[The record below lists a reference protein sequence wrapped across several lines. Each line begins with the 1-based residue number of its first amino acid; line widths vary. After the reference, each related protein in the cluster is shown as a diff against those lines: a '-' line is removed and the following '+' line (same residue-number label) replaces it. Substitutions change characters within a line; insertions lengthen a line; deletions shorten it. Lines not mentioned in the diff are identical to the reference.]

1 MLKRN
6 PSPAIFVLGLVFIF
20 GLEWVMQPYA
30 IQGVY
35 FQRWSSED
43 MMQTV
48 SVVDLRVEPLASL
61 YYLHVQPP
69 LLDAIRAAL
78 AQVWPAVD
86 AHTLV
91 VNVDRALYVVWA
103 LVYAGLGALLCHWL
117 TQLINARWG
126 VAGSIGFLLHPAAIF
141 YATFLES
148 TLLFSFLIAWSYY
161 ALWKLAKRGG
171 SIVPLAVSVVLLYLT
186 RALVQWPFLLLYVI
200 VLWLLRVPWRKVAV
214 FAVIVGAVLGL
225 YTLKQMTLFGVTYTS
240 SFAGLNCYHSLGDY
254 LDRYPEVGAPSP
266 PPADVG
272 VLTNPVKVTGIDNFN
287 TMLYL
292 KRHQTLW
299 DSCLS
304 RWLSKPVGETLSAYF
319 TNFSNYLKPSA
330 QFTTPHVIADQ
341 LPWRGLYNTLFSG
354 LPLLLAVI
362 MAAIWWLRHDG
373 RGQRRYGV
381 ALLLPAAAILLLSVG
396 FEMGENMRYKFFL
409 EPALY
414 VFLISQ
420 LHSLWQAACGV
431 RLRREAQVR
440 AEQAQPRCANQRS
453 ALE

>member
-1 MLKRN
+1 MIGWDMRPKLWRSLQRN
-6 PSPAIFVLGLVFIF
+6 PAPIVFLFGLVFIL
-20 GLEWVMQPYA
+20 GLEWQLQPQA
-30 IQGVY
+30 IDGVY

-48 SVVDLRVEPLASL
+48 SVVDLRAEPLASL

-78 AQVWPAVD
+78 AQLWPTVD
-86 AHTLV
+86 AQTLV

-103 LVYAGLGALLCHWL
+103 FVYVGLGALLCHWL
-117 TQLINARWG
+117 SQVINVRWG
-126 VAGSIGFLLHPAAIF
+126 VVGAIGFLLHPAAIF

-171 SIVPLAVSVVLLYLT
+171 SIVPLAISVVLLYLT

-200 VLWLLRVPWRKVAV
+200 VLWLLRVPWRKVAI
-214 FAVIVGAVLGL
+214 FAAIVGAVMGL

-240 SFAGLNCYHSLGDY
+240 SFAGLNCYHGLGDY
-254 LDRYPEVGAPSP
+254 LAGYPEVGEPLP
-266 PPADVG
+266 PPATVG
-272 VLTNPVKVTGIDNFN
+272 VLTTPVKVLGVDNFN

-292 KRHQTLW
+292 KRHQTLL
-299 DSCLS
+299 STCLP
-304 RWLSKPVGETLSAYF
+304 RWLNKPIGETLFAYF
-319 TNFSNYLKPSA
+319 ANFVNYLRPSA

-354 LPLLLAVI
+354 GLLVLVVLLAV
-362 MAAIWWLRHDG
+362 IWWLRHADRAQLRQG
-373 RGQRRYGV
+373 F
-381 ALLLPAAAILLLSVG
+381 ALLLPAAAILVLSVG

-409 EPALY
+409 EPVLY
-414 VFLISQ
+414 VFLLAQ
-420 LHSLWQAACGV
+420 LHSVWQAIRQG
-431 RLRREAQVR
+431 RR
-440 AEQAQPRCANQRS
+440 QAQPAVSGEQ
-453 ALE
+453 A